1 VSDQQVDHK
10 HNRQN
15 TADPNATAISPTR
28 IAETAA
34 EEEKQYENNQDQVH
48 PFPLASWSI
57 A

>member
-1 VSDQQVDHK
+1 VSDQQVYHK
-10 HNRQN
+10 HNQQN

-34 EEEKQYENNQDQVH
+34 EEEEQYENNQDQVH